1 MQTEVS
7 SKYELSSLAS
17 NLVDETKEL
26 DDSLG
31 KLKSMVSR
39 VRDYDN
45 IDVSTA
51 GNILKNNIET
61 VMKDLNATAK
71 NIKNYSRG
79 IEKLDEDDFTTQ
91 ADIFSLKNI
100 GNSAMEFIVSD
111 IPNYVNEK
119 VENAKNNINNAIEGV
134 ENIID
139 STATTVA
146 GAIGLSSTVSEND
159 P

>member
-61 VMKDLNATAK
+61 VMKDLDAIAK

-111 IPNYVNEK
+111 IPNYVNGK

>member
-7 SKYELSSLAS
+7 SKYELSSLAN
-17 NLVDETKEL
+17 NLIDETKDL

-39 VRDYDN
+39 VRDYDS

-51 GNILKNNIET
+51 GNILKNNIRT
-61 VMKDLNATAK
+61 VMKDLDATAK

-91 ADIFSLKNI
+91 ADIFSLNNI
-100 GNSAMEFIVSD
+100 SNNVMEFFVSD
-111 IPNYVNEK
+111 VPNYVNGK
-119 VENAKNNINNAIEGV
+119 VNNAKNNINNAIDGA
-134 ENIID
+134 ENAIGNA
-139 STATTVA
+139 ATTVA
-146 GAIGLSSTVSEND
+146 GAIGLSSTNTEEE